1 MSFLRVLEFS
11 FTFFIMKA
19 STLVNIQGKVLEF
32 FFLQK
37 NHLNL
42 LSHLKRILSI
52 ASNYLR
58 RNEVLNV
65 HTKSTAM
72 TRSKDVTMHLKNH
85 FFFGKF
91 KIGETKRMP
100 MAHSVKNKKFQNSV
114 LQSKLIVAVL
124 DLNSYA
130 QQNIL
135 ISWVEMKKKIQ
146 CKTTICWK
154 Y

>member
-1 MSFLRVLEFS
+1 MFLDISFLRVLEFS

-52 ASNYLR
+52 ASNYLL

-65 HTKSTAM
+65 HTKLTAM
-72 TRSKDVTMHLKNH
+72 TKSNDVTTHLQNH
-85 FFFGKF
+85 FFSVNLKLGK
-91 KIGETKRMP
+91 
-100 MAHSVKNKKFQNSV
+100 
-114 LQSKLIVAVL
+114 
-124 DLNSYA
+124 
-130 QQNIL
+130 
-135 ISWVEMKKKIQ
+135 
-146 CKTTICWK
+146 
-154 Y
+154 